1 MGKEMTVGSDMVELA
16 RRMMSLKYANE
27 IDDDEDEAP
36 AGRRRTVHHLESLK
50 NKREKIWRLEDAF
63 NLRYEDPKLT
73 GINIDL
79 ILYML
84 NLIYFKNF
92 ITYFR

>member
-27 IDDDEDEAP
+27 VDVDEDEEP
-36 AGRRRTVHHLESLK
+36 AGRRKTVHHLESLK

-73 GINIDL
+73 GEEKNNMNYDL
-79 ILYML
+79 VTNAFLCS
-84 NLIYFKNF
+84 NF
-92 ITYFR
+92 R